1 MKYGILWFS
10 VVSHED
16 GAFSHHLEVGTFS
29 FNFIFTCIPGIFKRD
44 DEELGIY
51 REVVDVFLYV
61 IVDFYSFI
69 FQVQGERAYYLG
81 IDDTPDTI
89 YLVVIC
95 IVPFI

>member
-1 MKYGILWFS
+1 MFVYHIK
-10 VVSHED
+10 
-16 GAFSHHLEVGTFS
+16 VGPFPS
-29 FNFIFTCIPGIFKRD
+29 DFIFLYAPGPFLRADK
-44 DEELGIY
+44 ELERS

-61 IVDFYSFI
+61 IVDFNSFI